1 MTKPSKQAI
10 SRFSEAVI
18 DDLHRIR
25 FNKALTDQEYDQSLI
40 NIETFIAIAL
50 RVFSKTNISKLQSEF
65 RTVEIAAR
73 MAGKPV
79 LDT

>member
-10 SRFSEAVI
+10 QKLSEDIV
-18 DDLHRIR
+18 DDLHKIR
-25 FNKALTDQEYDQSLI
+25 YDKTLSQSDFDQAMA
-40 NIETFIAIAL
+40 NIDTFIAIAL

-73 MAGKPV
+73 MSGKPV
-79 LDT
+79 LDV